1 MEWGFTLA
9 GLFVGT
15 MVGMTGVG
23 GGSLMTP
30 ILIFGFAIQPAIA
43 VGTDLLFAAITK
55 SGGTWAYWK
64 HGVVNWAVV
73 IRLASGSIPASFM
86 TLYFLS
92 NSGIAEGQHSELITS
107 TLGIA
112 LILTSSALLLKGRLT
127 KSLHTRR
134 EHPVANILRRVC
146 QDEHHKTTATIVTGA
161 FLGVMVTIS
170 SVGAGALAAVTLLFL
185 YHQMKGVEI
194 VATDIA
200 HAVPLTAIAGLGH
213 STVGTVDWSLLSF
226 LVLGSLPGIY
236 IGSHLGVKI
245 PDHIMRPLLAILL
258 LGVGI
263 KCLL

>member
-1 MEWGFTLA
+1 MEWGYTLA

-15 MVGMTGVG
+15 MIGMTGVG

-30 ILIFGFAIQPAIA
+30 ILIFGFSVQPAIA

-55 SGGTWAYWK
+55 SGGVWAYWR
-64 HGVVNWAVV
+64 HNVVNWLVV
-73 IRLASGSIPASFM
+73 KRLAMGSIPT
-86 TLYFLS
+86 TLLTLWVLKS
-92 NSGIAEGQHSELITS
+92 TGMGDGSHSGLIT
-107 TLGIA
+107 TALGVA
-112 LILTSSALLLKGRLT
+112 LILTSSALLLKGTITGMLQARIGN
-127 KSLHTRR
+127 
-134 EHPVANILRRVC
+134 PVVTALYKLR
-146 QDEHHKTTATIVTGA
+146 QDEQHKAVATIVTGA
-161 FLGVMVTIS
+161 ILGVMVTMS
-170 SVGAGALAAVTLLFL
+170 SVGAGALGAITLLFL
-185 YHQMKGVEI
+185 YPKMKGVEI

-245 PDHIMRPLLAILL
+245 SDRVMRPLLAVILL
-258 LGVGI
+258 AVGI